1 MHLAW
6 FPRIERVALRH
17 ADLLRF
23 TNELVDGTDWLLVG
37 ICSAKLRHQLEDLR
51 LVHLDQVQMIAV
63 LVDQIDVGGAQ
74 VPLHSIVKPCIR
86 RPDVSGELG
95 ATLRVDA
102 PRVSNG
108 SPRLSSMKPSRL
120 SDTAT
125 TQAAHARQKPP
136 AEFRARAIVH
146 RTLQLTRP
154 QFRATSPAAPNSP
167 QF

>member
-1 MHLAW
+1 
-6 FPRIERVALRH
+6 
-17 ADLLRF
+17 
-23 TNELVDGTDWLLVG
+23 
-37 ICSAKLRHQLEDLR
+37 
-51 LVHLDQVQMIAV
+51 MIAV

-108 SPRLSSMKPSRL
+108 SPRLSSMNPSRL

-125 TQAAHARQKPP
+125 TQAAHARQLDSMKNLLLNSRTGD
-136 AEFRARAIVH
+136 RAPHGSEERRVGKSVEPHGRREIEYKM
-146 RTLQLTRP
+146 T
-154 QFRATSPAAPNSP
+154 
-167 QF
+167 